1 MKKIIKSTIFIFS
14 GIFISLGVFAQN
26 NGQELVVPLSN
37 PNQPGRLE
45 VNLNS
50 GVISVTGYPGKEV
63 IIGVSTDQK
72 AYESESRDGL
82 KQIPNNSI
90 GLSAREEDNVVRVN
104 SDNWNKEINLSIRV
118 PSSFNLNL
126 KGLND
131 GEIKV
136 ENVTGEMDV
145 SYLNGDV
152 TLVNVSGSAV
162 VSSQNGDVKV
172 SFVNIR
178 SDTPMAFSSF
188 NGDVDVTFPA
198 SLKATVKMRS
208 DHGDLYTD
216 FDMNIK
222 KSSPKVEN
230 NREDGV
236 YKIAM
241 EDWVLGDVNGGGPE
255 MTFKTFNGDILIR
268 KK

>member
-1 MKKIIKSTIFIFS
+1 MKKIIKSALYIFS
-14 GIFISLGVFAQN
+14 GILMSLYVSAQGN
-26 NGQELVVPLSN
+26 EQELVVPLSN
-37 PNQPGRLE
+37 PSQPGRLI
-45 VNLNS
+45 VSLNS
-50 GVISVTGYPGKEV
+50 GIIRVTGYPGKDV
-63 IIGVSTDQK
+63 VIGVSTDQK
-72 AYESESRDGL
+72 EFESESRDGL
-82 KQIPNNSI
+82 KQIPNNSL

-104 SDNWNKEINLSIRV
+104 SENWNREINLSIQV
-118 PSSFNLNL
+118 PANFNLNL

-131 GEIKV
+131 GEIRV
-136 ENVTGEMDV
+136 ENVNGEMDV
-145 SYLNGDV
+145 NYLNGDV

-172 SFVNIR
+172 SFDNIKA
-178 SDTPMAFSSF
+178 DTPMAFSSF

-198 SLKATVKMRS
+198 GLKATLKMRS
-208 DHGDLYTD
+208 DHGELFTD

-222 KSSPKVEN
+222 KSAPKVEN

-236 YKIAM
+236 YKISM
-241 EDWVLGDVNGGGPE
+241 EDWVIGEVNGGGPE